1 MYFEKGQ
8 VWDCYTFAQKMRG
21 NHNPNMIMDRAE
33 WEIFRDDFRG
43 KLGEVELEEI
53 S

>member
-21 NHNPNMIMDRAE
+21 NNNPNMSIARAE
-33 WEIFRDDFRG
+33 SQIFRDD
-43 KLGEVELEEI
+43 I
-53 S
+53 PA